1 MGGTAQGQG
10 SNSAQLRLFNERVVL
25 TALRRLGEAS
35 KADLARMA
43 NLTNNTAGQIVR
55 ELEDQRLVR
64 TVGKR
69 TGSRGQP
76 ATLLR
81 LDEEGAFAI
90 GVKLGRR
97 SVDALLVDFSG
108 AVVARRRQERAFPL
122 PEEALELVLGEI
134 AALTAAMPAG
144 REDRLAGL
152 GLAIPY
158 NLGSWAREL
167 GISSTVSVA
176 WNGFDIGARIGRSV
190 RMPVFVEN
198 DGTAVAVAELF
209 QGHGRQL
216 DDFACIYIGTATGGG
231 IVLGGQYRR
240 GSTGNAADVGLMPTG
255 PSRLRTAP
263 RPAGPFDILLNRAS
277 VAALIR
283 HLEGNGVAVVDQA
296 ALEAALAGH
305 RHLVDEWLDDCC
317 DALVLPVLSLA
328 RVLDVPAIVVDG
340 DLPRPLVERLVARL
354 AEDLAAAAPESR
366 SAPSLLMGTVGQG
379 AAATGA
385 ALLPLHLNYS
395 PSHELLIG
403 H

>member
-1 MGGTAQGQG
+1 MSGIAQGQG
-10 SNSAQLRLFNERVVL
+10 SNSAQLRQFNERVIL

-108 AVVARRRQERAFPL
+108 TVVARRRQERAFPL
-122 PEEALELVLGEI
+122 PGEALDLVLGEI
-134 AALTAAMPAG
+134 EALIAAMPAG

-167 GISSTVSVA
+167 GISSEASSA

-198 DGTAVAVAELF
+198 DGTAIAVAELF

-255 PSRLRTAP
+255 PSKLRTAP
-263 RPAGPFDILLNRAS
+263 PPSGPFDILLNRAS

-283 HLEGNGVAVVDQA
+283 HLEGNAVAVPDQA
-296 ALEAALAGH
+296 ALEAALAEH
-305 RHLVDEWLDDCC
+305 PHLVDEWLDDCC
-317 DALVLPVLSLA
+317 DALVLPVLSVA

-366 SAPSLLMGTVGQG
+366 PAPSLLMGTVGQG